1 MSKLAHAASAACCKQ
16 LEPWCSRHG
25 YTVDVCKT
33 EFGTPGTDQDKI
45 EYVVTV
51 RGYLNDWSFSAII
64 LHFDSKGMSA
74 NWISDGFDQFA
85 MIVYSKPSFFED
97 IEEIVHKLSR
107 TPDDVIDEF
116 RAHCIGIGKGILSN
130 CPRLPFLIDR

>member
-1 MSKLAHAASAACCKQ
+1 MSKLAHAASVACCKQ

-33 EFGTPGTDQDKI
+33 ELGTPGTGQDKV

-51 RGYLNDWSFSAII
+51 RGYLNGWSFNAII
-64 LHFDSKGMSA
+64 LHFASKGAST
-74 NWISDGFDQFA
+74 NWILDHFA
-85 MIVYSKPSFFED
+85 IPYSKPSFFED
-97 IEEIVHKLSR
+97 IEDIVHKLSR

-116 RAHCIGIGKGILSN
+116 IR
-130 CPRLPFLIDR
+130 